1 LVLPLPQKQSVQL
14 FSRLLSVNRI
24 TEGIPSTSAPPWRN
38 CNHHQQTFVGAR
50 NPVDDAAA
58 ALGAV
63 APDDADSDADCSSCG
78 VDWSAM
84 SSRN

>member
-1 LVLPLPQKQSVQL
+1 M
-14 FSRLLSVNRI
+14 
-24 TEGIPSTSAPPWRN
+24 TEGIPSTSALPCHN
-38 CNHHQQTFVGAR
+38 CNRHQTFGGAR
-50 NPVDDAAA
+50 SSVDAAA

-63 APDDADSDADCSSCG
+63 APDDADSDADCSSGAG

>member
-1 LVLPLPQKQSVQL
+1 M
-14 FSRLLSVNRI
+14 
-24 TEGIPSTSAPPWRN
+24 TEGIPSTSALPCRS
-38 CNHHQQTFVGAR
+38 CNQTFGGAHS
-50 NPVDDAAA
+50 PVDA

-63 APDDADSDADCSSCG
+63 APDDADSDADCSSGAG